1 MKTVSIRMKIIIMI
15 ILAVVAVATA
25 IMMVSVST
33 IESISEQNI
42 EAYKKEAYAN
52 KEKELKNYVS
62 IARKTIESYYKRTSK
77 EKIQQEVEADLQ
89 KQTDFLFNILNA
101 AYQRNKDTMKP
112 ESLKRYLISL
122 VASARYGKSGYFWIN
137 DTRPVMIMH
146 PIKPALDGKDLSK
159 IKDPEGVYLFN
170 EMVKVVK
177 EKGSGVVSYHWPK
190 PGFDKP
196 QQKVSYVREFKPF
209 RWIIG
214 TGAYVSDVTTKMQQE
229 ALKAIADMRFGK
241 HGYFWINDTT
251 PKMIMHPLKPGLNGK
266 NIADVKDPKGVY
278 LFREMVKVVKEKG
291 EGVVLYSWP
300 KPNVDKAVPK
310 MSYVMYFKKWDWIIG
325 TGEYLDEIDANII
338 KMQEKTTTEIM
349 KAVSEIVLFTIVIGV
364 LVILLVSFLANKTIV
379 QPIRNILVVASDL
392 ADGEG
397 DLTKRISVDSKD
409 EINELAGYV
418 NRFIEKV
425 QQSVD
430 GAKQSSMENS
440 SISEELSTTS
450 TNVAYNVEKS
460 VTIIDKTTANIEKT
474 TQEILDSI
482 AEAEESKNEIIKAN
496 TMLNGAKDEI
506 VELTRKVQQS
516 AESEV
521 DLAQKVEQLSSD
533 AEEVKE
539 VLVVISDIA
548 DQTNLL
554 ALNAAIEAARA
565 GEHGRGFAV
574 VADEVR
580 KLAERTQ
587 KSLTEINATINVIVQ
602 SISTVSDEMNRN
614 SQAMNSL
621 AEIST
626 DVEEKIGETTSIVN
640 NATQVSETTLTN
652 FEVTAKEISHVVENV
667 EEVREISVS
676 NARSVDEITKAAQYL
691 NDMTEKLRN
700 KLEQFK
706 T

>member
-1 MKTVSIRMKIIIMI
+1 
-15 ILAVVAVATA
+15 
-25 IMMVSVST
+25 
-33 IESISEQNI
+33 
-42 EAYKKEAYAN
+42 
-52 KEKELKNYVS
+52 
-62 IARKTIESYYKRTSK
+62 
-77 EKIQQEVEADLQ
+77 
-89 KQTDFLFNILNA
+89 
-101 AYQRNKDTMKP
+101 
-112 ESLKRYLISL
+112 
-122 VASARYGKSGYFWIN
+122 
-137 DTRPVMIMH
+137 
-146 PIKPALDGKDLSK
+146 
-159 IKDPEGVYLFN
+159 
-170 EMVKVVK
+170 
-177 EKGSGVVSYHWPK
+177 
-190 PGFDKP
+190 
-196 QQKVSYVREFKPF
+196 
-209 RWIIG
+209 
-214 TGAYVSDVTTKMQQE
+214 
-229 ALKAIADMRFGK
+229 
-241 HGYFWINDTT
+241 
-251 PKMIMHPLKPGLNGK
+251 
-266 NIADVKDPKGVY
+266 
-278 LFREMVKVVKEKG
+278 
-291 EGVVLYSWP
+291 
-300 KPNVDKAVPK
+300 
-310 MSYVMYFKKWDWIIG
+310 
-325 TGEYLDEIDANII
+325 
-338 KMQEKTTTEIM
+338 M

-450 TNVAYNVEKS
+450 QNVAYNVEKS
-460 VTIIDKTTANIEKT
+460 VSIIDKTTANIEKT